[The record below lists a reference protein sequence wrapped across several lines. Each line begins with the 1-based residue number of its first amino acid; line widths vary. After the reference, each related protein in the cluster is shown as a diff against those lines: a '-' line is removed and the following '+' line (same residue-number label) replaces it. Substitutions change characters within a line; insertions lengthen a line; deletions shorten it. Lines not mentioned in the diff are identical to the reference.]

1 MSVWKI
7 CELNFDGGKIWKM
20 TFKLFH
26 AECELSH
33 AQKIFFRHY
42 EVYLTNNCS
51 SDNQI
56 DNVCFD

>member
-1 MSVWKI
+1 MSNWKI

-51 SDNQI
+51 SDN
-56 DNVCFD
+56 